1 MIQLVNNRAVLSLW
15 MVALFAVANAPV
27 QAQVNFEESR
37 TAKQILD
44 SYDSFEKAVLNMTRD
59 EWAVVRE
66 WEEFDEVRYLTVL
79 REHKDSFAGKREELK
94 QLRLQKI
101 AQNDACGCW
110 VEPDET
116 YTTMVPPP
124 GLGGLGPNE
133 MAWANQGGAGWD
145 VDCSSDPIAVSNQT
159 DPWTFDLYGET
170 YEFFYINS
178 KGQISFGGDVI
189 DWTPTGF
196 PAAEYNQIAGYW
208 QDTDIR
214 TVGEIKWKKTQDAV
228 YVNFIDVGYYNNQS
242 DLTNSFQ
249 IIITSPESGIL
260 PDGNNAQVCY
270 LDMNWAHGDVGGS
283 GGCCGTDPGVT
294 GADGESTNPQLDAS
308 PHVQFGRFNL
318 PDDTYN
324 GPYGTGEGN
333 EDGIN
338 WLDYKFFNINTALLN
353 NNLNPVPTANL
364 GCDTISLCLGQ
375 TTSLNVEFLGPE
387 PSQTV
392 DLVINQNL
400 AGECFIENESTTNG
414 GTATFTGTFVAESPG
429 ISTVTMEATDS
440 DGAVTT
446 VDIVVNVLDIV
457 PPSIDVTSATGEFGI
472 CAGSELDVTATSVDG
487 QEPIED
493 WSWNL
498 NSNFWDAN
506 EATIPFG
513 GTFVVTG
520 ETAGGCVVKEN
531 FTVLQT
537 PFYLPTVEGT
547 LQAVCPGDSAFVEVI
562 PDEDENFV
570 GYTWV
575 GDWNGG
581 GGDVLS
587 SDGAGAWLTAG
598 VYQVTVEDEGG
609 CEGKRTFILSPSAS
623 TIPDLT
629 IDPLCGDAAFDTV
642 TFEGGYAS
650 PAEGYVQLQ
659 LFSSI
664 NGWDG
669 SFLNIDIIHPDGT
682 TTNSTVTLP
691 SGNFANVN
699 DVPELAIVYG
709 DSIEV
714 TFVSNNPD
722 NDQYFS
728 FDMFNCVNNCISNPD
743 ACSSFNDLTTSVVF
757 YGPAL
762 CEVQPAL
769 GTWEETSGLGNNSFS
784 VTDQFNTTW
793 SATEFGLYEL
803 CFNEEECGTATCYE
817 VEVNEPP
824 TIQIDGDSLVW
835 ACGDDDLELEVFITD
850 PADVATINWPFPGD
864 DNVLENEYSF
874 DQYASGTFVVTVE
887 NGCGEDA
894 DQVEYTAMPEPNIEN
909 DYLCGEG
916 ATIELDPIAGD
927 QNSDLVY
934 EWTYNGND
942 VDDVNDNEWEVSETG
957 SYCVT
962 VPEGGCPSSFD
973 NTDCAFID
981 IVTAIDID
989 VFLGGSITDCD
1000 GGGIEPG
1007 EDAVLG
1013 VNPAFAASYA
1023 DYTVT
1028 WPDGTA
1034 TTVDDNFEW
1043 IIPEESE
1050 LNGTQICVSIEDP
1063 YGCEPQEACGLIF
1076 IGDDPTW
1083 DPLPLYNGVRS
1094 LCPGQP
1100 ETFDLNA
1107 DFNGPPYSNYSW
1119 TVQCTDTL
1127 VEFPFQNVADI
1138 TGEMFPPSCW
1148 GYDLTLVASI
1158 SNPCLPQ
1165 GLQHEYDVKVEQCE
1179 ILPPNVFTPRDGNDK
1194 NNGFHIMGL
1203 DPWEDDPEGVLVR
1216 IFDRWG
1222 NLVYENPEYR
1232 NATPWY
1238 GEKSADGVYF
1248 YTILL
1253 PNGDEFTGTV
1263 NIFRSR

>member
-59 EWAVVRE
+59 EWSVVRE

-79 REHKDSFAGKREELK
+79 REHKDSFASKREELK

-159 DPWTFDLYGET
+159 DPWTFDLYGDT

-308 PHVQFGRFNL
+308 AHVQFGRFNL

-324 GPYGTGEGN
+324 GPYGIGEGN
-333 EDGIN
+333 DDGIN

-400 AGECFIENESTTNG
+400 AGECFIENLSTSNG

-440 DGAVTT
+440 DNAVTT
-446 VDIVVNVLDIV
+446 VDIVINVLDIV

-498 NSNFWDAN
+498 NSDFWDAN

-714 TFVSNNPD
+714 TFVSNNPE

-874 DQYASGTFVVTVE
+874 DQYAAGTYVVTVE

-934 EWTYNGND
+934 EWTYNGNE

-1050 LNGTQICVSIEDP
+1050 LNGTQICVTIEDP

-1083 DPLPLYNGVRS
+1083 DPLPVYNGVRS

-1138 TGEMFPPSCW
+1138 VGEMFPPSCW

-1238 GEKSADGVYF
+1238 GDKSADGVYF